1 MRLIRTR
8 SPYFMETAASPIW
21 RFPMRKTT
29 FVALAAFAALSSLT
43 SLATLPASQLPVPA
57 PDKHHAMYADCAK
70 VCADCMVTCEMTAH
84 HCGELVVAG
93 KKEHAKPAMVA
104 ADCAEFCALSAKLTA
119 RHSDLAP
126 ASCEA
131 CAKACDLCAAE
142 CAKFPDMPEMKS
154 CVESCKK
161 CAASCRE
168 MAKMTGHK
176 H

>member
-1 MRLIRTR
+1 MR
-8 SPYFMETAASPIW
+8 MNV
-21 RFPMRKTT
+21 
-29 FVALAAFAALSSLT
+29 FVGVAMAGLAALSGLT
-43 SLATLPASQLPVPA
+43 AWAAQKPKEAPAKDA
-57 PDKHHAMYADCAK
+57 HHAMYSDCAK
-70 VCADCMVTCEMTAH
+70 VCADCMLTCETAAH
-84 HCGELVVAG
+84 HCGELVAAG
-93 KKEHAKPAMVA
+93 KKDHAKPATLA

-142 CAKFPDMPEMKS
+142 CAKFADMPEMKA